1 MWKYKHFVA
10 NEEHKK
16 QLENQEKWRQKQ
28 LDIFYRT
35 GKPIFTMQLD
45 TMHLRKHNN
54 PLFFAEKVELAKFI
68 QFNST
73 ESPSTRF
80 GLPPFR

>member
-10 NEEHKK
+10 NEEYKK

-28 LDIFYRT
+28 LDIFYRSCR
-35 GKPIFTMQLD
+35 PIYTMQLD

-54 PLFFAEKVELAKFI
+54 TLFFVEKL
-68 QFNST
+68 NY
-73 ESPSTRF
+73 
-80 GLPPFR
+80 G

>member
-28 LDIFYRT
+28 LDIFYRN
-35 GKPIFTMQLD
+35 GRPIYTMQLD

-54 PLFFAEKVELAKFI
+54 PLFFCRKTNNLRLKLFRL
-68 QFNST
+68 
-73 ESPSTRF
+73 TR
-80 GLPPFR
+80 LVPP

>member
-28 LDIFYRT
+28 LDIFYRN
-35 GKPIFTMQLD
+35 GRPIY

-54 PLFFAEKVELAKFI
+54 PLFFVEKQI
-68 QFNST
+68 IY
-73 ESPSTRF
+73 
-80 GLPPFR
+80 G